1 MIQLAKWD
9 TDHFG
14 LKVGHLLWQG
24 EVDMTRVKEIVAEAQ
39 KDGYQLL
46 YLKGVTLPKEE
57 LDKRFVLADRR
68 AMYELRTKK
77 KVAPCDGH
85 VKSMLHHE
93 LTKELLEL
101 AWESGLYSR
110 YNRDERFPKEA
121 FRTLYRIWME
131 NSLKGTMATDVL
143 AYVEEGV
150 PVGIITYKTE
160 EDAVV
165 IGLVAVNGRMANRGI
180 GTRLMQ
186 AFLSSFDQGTCVR
199 VATQMDNL
207 GACHFYEKNG
217 FALKEETPIYHIW
230 TTEET
235 KQ

>member
-1 MIQLAKWD
+1 MMIQLAKWD

-14 LKVGHLLWQG
+14 FKVGHLLWQG
-24 EVDMTRVKEIVAEAQ
+24 EVNMTRMKEMVSEAQ
-39 KDGYQLL
+39 KKGYQLL

-57 LDKRFVLADRR
+57 LDERFFLADRR
-68 AMYELRTKK
+68 AMYELKTKK

-101 AWESGLYSR
+101 AWESGVYSR
-110 YNRDERFPKEA
+110 YNKDERFPKEA
-121 FRTLYRIWME
+121 FRLLYRIWME

-143 AYVEEGV
+143 AYVENGV
-150 PVGIITYKTE
+150 PVGIITYRMD

-186 AFLSSFDQGTCVR
+186 AFLSSFDKGTCVR

-217 FALKEETPIYHIW
+217 FVLKEETPIYHIW
-230 TTEET
+230 TTKEV
-235 KQ
+235 K